1 MAEQFENLLTFDKI
15 YTHLFTFAGHQN
27 QKFLDHL
34 SQHIEALIF
43 ACDQPI
49 TYTEVKDVLEETF
62 DQKFNK
68 PLITEAIKQVDEK
81 YRDSTFAFELTEI
94 AGGYQFLTKPAYH
107 NSIGTYLRQTTKKRL
122 SRAAMETLAITA
134 YKQPVTKSE
143 LEKIRGV
150 NCDYAMEKLLEK
162 DLVEILGRR
171 DGPGRPLIYGTSQK
185 FMDYFGMK
193 DLGDLPKLKEF
204 AGPENTV
211 GEAAP
216 IEESFSVEANK
227 SQDPNVR
234 IRNNAVRI
242 ALGIAD
248 IIYGP
253 RPISEVIETSEVD
266 QNIEGS
272 DQPGASQG
280 SIPSEAILNAI
291 SVSEIISD
299 PSQN

>member
-1 MAEQFENLLTFDKI
+1 M
-15 YTHLFTFAGHQN
+15 
-27 QKFLDHL
+27 DHL

-49 TYTEVKDVLEETF
+49 TFTEVKDVLEETF
-62 DQKFNK
+62 DQKFKK
-68 PLITEAIKQVDEK
+68 PVISDALKQVSEK
-81 YRDSTFAFELTEI
+81 YQEEVFAFELKQI

-143 LEKIRGV
+143 LEKVRGV

-171 DGPGRPLIYGTSQK
+171 DGPGRPLEYGTSQK

-193 DLGDLPKLKEF
+193 DLNDLPKLKEF

-216 IEESFSVEANK
+216 IEESVPVEAK
-227 SQDPNVR
+227 ESLDPNVR
-234 IRNNAVRI
+234 NRKHAVRI
-242 ALGIAD
+242 ALGIAN

-253 RPISEVIETSEVD
+253 RPEPETHKESVE
-266 QNIEGS
+266 NS
-272 DQPGASQG
+272 SQPGAAEA
-280 SIPSEAILNAI
+280 SISSDAILNAI
-291 SVSEIISD
+291 SVSEIISG

>member
-1 MAEQFENLLTFDKI
+1 
-15 YTHLFTFAGHQN
+15 
-27 QKFLDHL
+27 LDHL

-49 TYTEVKDVLEETF
+49 SFTEVKDVLEETF
-62 DQKFNK
+62 DQKFKK
-68 PLITEAIKQVDEK
+68 PVITEALGQVEGKYSDE
-81 YRDSTFAFELTEI
+81 SFAFELKKI

-143 LEKIRGV
+143 LEKVRGV

-171 DGPGRPLIYGTSQK
+171 HGPGRPLEYGTSQK

-216 IEESFSVEANK
+216 IEESIPLEANE
-227 SQDPNVR
+227 SLDPNTR
-234 IRNNAVRI
+234 IRKNAIYV
-242 ALGIAD
+242 ALGIAN

-253 RPISEVIETSEVD
+253 TAEVAVEQAEEIDIE
-266 QNIEGS
+266 IENLV
-272 DQPGASQG
+272 QPGAAESQ
-280 SIPSEAILNAI
+280 IPSEAIQNAI
-291 SVSEIISD
+291 SVSEILSD
-299 PSQN
+299 HSEN

>member
-1 MAEQFENLLTFDKI
+1 M
-15 YTHLFTFAGHQN
+15 
-27 QKFLDHL
+27 DHL

-49 TYTEVKDVLEETF
+49 TFTEVKDVLEETF
-62 DQKFNK
+62 DQKFK
-68 PLITEAIKQVDEK
+68 KSVISDALKQVSEK
-81 YRDSTFAFELTEI
+81 YQEEVFAFELKQI

-193 DLGDLPKLKEF
+193 DLNDLPKLKEF
-204 AGPENTV
+204 TGPENTV

-216 IEESFSVEANK
+216 IEETVPVEANE

-234 IRNNAVRI
+234 LRKNAVRI

-253 RPISEVIETSEVD
+253 RLKEESSVEEMAIA
-266 QNIEGS
+266 N
-272 DQPGASQG
+272 DQPGAAES
-280 SIPSEAILNAI
+280 SIPAEAIQNAI
-291 SVSEIISD
+291 SVSEIISG
-299 PSQN
+299 PSEN